1 MNSIKS
7 VIRTES
13 LKDEKAVSGRA
24 IQIAGITLVAAI
36 AINSQ
41 TVVAQSTDGSSTA
54 TDHSTMTM
62 SADGDKM
69 DMGMMLRA
77 DSHAPAGVS
86 GAELMTA
93 GKWMLSYNYMRM
105 EMDGNLDGTNSISPQ
120 EIVTTVPNLFFGS
133 PGQPPTLRVVPTEMS
148 TEMHM
153 FGVMYAP
160 TDKITIMG
168 MIPFLEKSMRHVT
181 FQGPAGTTELGTFTT
196 RSSGIGDVKVTGLYN
211 IYEAGTNRVHLNL
224 GLSIPTGSIDE
235 NDDVLAPTGTR
246 PTLRLPYPMQLGS
259 GTYDLMPGITYK
271 GRNSDIGWGAQYSAT
286 IRTDENDEG
295 YTLGDI
301 HQLTGWTS
309 YSWTPGTSTSLRL
322 TARSVDKID
331 GIDSK
336 IVAPVQTANP
346 DFQGGDRVDLGIG
359 INFSGQDAGWKGL
372 RLGAELGVPLRQDLN
387 GPQMEADWNLTVA
400 LKYML

>member
-1 MNSIKS
+1 MNSRKTVTRPVS
-7 VIRTES
+7 Q
-13 LKDEKAVSGRA
+13 KDEKAGPGRT
-24 IQIAGITLVAAI
+24 IQLAGITLVAAI

-41 TVVAQSTDGSSTA
+41 TVIAQSTDSSSTA
-54 TDHSTMTM
+54 ADHNTNTM
-62 SADGDKM
+62 SGDGGKM
-69 DMGMMLRA
+69 DMSMMLRA
-77 DSHAPAGVS
+77 DGHAPAGVS

-93 GKWMLSYNYMRM
+93 DRWMLSYNYIRM
-105 EMDGNLDGTNSISPQ
+105 EMDGNLDGTDGISPE

-160 TDKITIMG
+160 TDNITVMG
-168 MIPFLEKSMRHVT
+168 MIPFLEKSMSHVT
-181 FQGPAGTTELGTFTT
+181 FQGAVGTTELGTFTT
-196 RSSGIGDVKVTGLYN
+196 RSSGIGDVKVTGLFN

-235 NDDVLAPTGTR
+235 KDDVLTPTGTR

-271 GRNSDIGWGAQYSAT
+271 GRNSDIGWGAQYWAT

-295 YTLGDI
+295 YTLGDV

-309 YSWTPGTSTSLRL
+309 YSWTPGASASLRL

-331 GIDSK
+331 GIDPE

-359 INFSGQDAGWKGL
+359 INFSGQDAGWRGL
-372 RLGAELGVPLRQDLN
+372 RLGFELGIPVRQDLN
-387 GPQMEADWNLTVA
+387 GPQMEADWNLTAA